1 MHAEYTYMDFTIYE
15 MFNTF
20 CVKTKQDEANR
31 KKKSESNNKTA
42 NKSIRLLNVK
52 LCTHVGFKID

>member
-15 MFNTF
+15 LFNSF

-31 KKKSESNNKTA
+31 KKSQNLT
-42 NKSIRLLNVK
+42 IK
-52 LCTHVGFKID
+52 LQTSRYGF